1 MRKYSRRHPLKNNR
15 ASIVWLVVFI
25 LISAWLIAHMGCYWM
40 GIILG
45 AYLMLAFASVLLRG
59 RPADDARQKE
69 RS

>member
-1 MRKYSRRHPLKNNR
+1 MSSRSRRRPVKRNR
-15 ASIVWLVVFI
+15 MSIAWLVVFV
-25 LISAWLIAHMGCYWM
+25 LISAVLVAHMGWYWM

-59 RPADDARQKE
+59 RPGENDRNTE